1 MIRAIMDFNGILLI
15 DKPQEWTSHDVVA
28 KMRGIL
34 HTRRIGHAGTLDPLA
49 TGLLVVLV
57 GSACKASQY
66 LMSQEKAYA
75 GTLRLG
81 VVTNSQDADGE
92 IVATNPVPADLTS
105 EKIAAA
111 MKAMEGDQYQIP
123 PMFSAI
129 KVNGVPLYKAARKG
143 QDIPRDKR
151 FIRIAKFE
159 MRGRRDN
166 DVDFFVECSK
176 GTYVRTIAH
185 DLGAKLGV
193 GAHLAALRRTA
204 SGKFTIDGAIS
215 LEKLQAL
222 SPAEISARLLP
233 VAEYVPSVALC

>member
-1 MIRAIMDFNGILLI
+1 MDFNGIILI

-129 KVNGVPLYKAARKG
+129 KVNGVPLYKSARKG

-222 SPAEISARLLP
+222 SPAEISARMLP

>member
-1 MIRAIMDFNGILLI
+1 MDFNGILLI

-66 LMSQEKAYA
+66 LMSQEKAYE

>member
-66 LMSQEKAYA
+66 LMSQEKAYE

>member
-1 MIRAIMDFNGILLI
+1 MDFNGIILI

-66 LMSQEKAYA
+66 LMSQEKAYE